1 MHSPMIAASSGLSAN
16 ALAGIRNLALRETYF
31 RGCRGMVKN
40 PKEAP
45 QADIEFLPDAME
57 RFERAVRV
65 VAKTPPQHRVAK
77 KKKTAKKSKKKSG
90 E

>member
-1 MHSPMIAASSGLSAN
+1 
-16 ALAGIRNLALRETYF
+16 
-31 RGCRGMVKN
+31 MVKN